1 MTPQATL
8 DMKSGMRNCKDFKFT
23 DCLGQR
29 QNLTQPVLLFIG
41 DKAKN

>member
-8 DMKSGMRNCKDFKFT
+8 DMKSRMRNCKDFKFT
-23 DCLGQR
+23 ECLGQR
-29 QNLTQPVLLFIG
+29 QNLAQLVLLFIG